1 MGVIQSGINQAIQ
14 TAAIIGQLQ
23 EVPQKRKTIQT
34 TTARIDEINEA
45 HEQ

>member
-14 TAAIIGQLQ
+14 MGAIIGQLQ
-23 EVPQKRKTIQT
+23 GVPQKRKTSQT
-34 TTARIDEINEA
+34 TAARIDESKEA